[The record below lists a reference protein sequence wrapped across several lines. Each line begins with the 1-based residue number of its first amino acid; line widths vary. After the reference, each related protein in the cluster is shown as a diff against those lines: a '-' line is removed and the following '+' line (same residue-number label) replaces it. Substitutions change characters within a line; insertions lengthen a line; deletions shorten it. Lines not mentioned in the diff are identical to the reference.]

1 MGCTLKLMLAFTV
14 LMFIIS
20 RFLPRV
26 FVLLFTSVPEYMDF
40 SVWGIQT
47 FTLMIIPLSFQY
59 VFVDSLTA
67 LERTKTALA
76 LSVLRKSM
84 YVAGTILLPLF
95 FGAASAFYG
104 EPLADGISSVITSA
118 VFLLLIDRHLAKR
131 SVSVSTPA
139 EGPN

>member
-1 MGCTLKLMLAFTV
+1 M
-14 LMFIIS
+14 
-20 RFLPRV
+20 
-26 FVLLFTSVPEYMDF
+26 
-40 SVWGIQT
+40 GIQT